1 MNSFPILKK
10 PSHLL
15 ATLFG
20 IGLLP
25 IAPGTWGSLAALMVY
40 LYVAIYLSFS
50 SEIIILL
57 TASLVIFS
65 ILVCHYAT
73 RELSKKDKDQKSI
86 VIDELAGLWIALL
99 PLTGLI
105 MVREILLYS
114 VVAFLLFRL
123 FDIWKPYPISLIDAK
138 MKSGFGVVLDDL
150 VAGIYAAI
158 FTSLFLFLFS

>member
-1 MNSFPILKK
+1 MNRFPILKK
-10 PSHLL
+10 PSHFL

-25 IAPGTWGSLAALMVY
+25 LAPGTWGSLAALIAY
-40 LYVAIYLSFS
+40 LYLVIYLSLS
-50 SEIIILL
+50 SEIIMLL
-57 TASLVIFS
+57 TASIVIIS
-65 ILVCHYAT
+65 ILVCHLAT
-73 RELSKKDKDQKSI
+73 RQLSKEDKDQKSI
-86 VIDELAGLWIALL
+86 VIDELAGLWIAFL

-123 FDIWKPYPISLIDAK
+123 FDIWKPYPISLIDKK
-138 MKSGFGVVLDDL
+138 MKSGFGVVLDDV

>member
-1 MNSFPILKK
+1 MNRFPILKK
-10 PSHLL
+10 PSHFL

-25 IAPGTWGSLAALMVY
+25 LAPGTWGSLAALIAY
-40 LYVAIYLSFS
+40 LYLVIYLSLS
-50 SEIIILL
+50 SEIIMLL
-57 TASLVIFS
+57 TASIVIIS
-65 ILVCHYAT
+65 ILVCHLAT
-73 RELSKKDKDQKSI
+73 RQLSKEDKDQKSI
-86 VIDELAGLWIALL
+86 VIDELAGLWIAFL

-123 FDIWKPYPISLIDAK
+123 FDIWKPYPISLIDKK
-138 MKSGFGVVLDDL
+138 MKSGFGVVLDDV

-158 FTSLFLFLFS
+158 STSLFLFLFS